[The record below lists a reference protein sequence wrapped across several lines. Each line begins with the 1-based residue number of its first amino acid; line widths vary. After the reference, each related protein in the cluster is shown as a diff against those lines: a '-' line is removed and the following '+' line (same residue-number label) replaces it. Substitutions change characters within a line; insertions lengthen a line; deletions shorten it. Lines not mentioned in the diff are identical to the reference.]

1 MTAKMG
7 EIIGK
12 LINGQTNRKNQE
24 IDKNDKYEI
33 INDQK

>member
-1 MTAKMG
+1 M
-7 EIIGK
+7 GK

-33 INDQK
+33 INDKK